1 MQLPASQATTQPYE
15 LTEAGTPSEPISII
29 ASATPITTSRKRATT
44 SVRQQSASTLWVH
57 CPCPVSINVHYNA
70 VDRGLCAQTLREHHT
85 ILERAMVRLYP
96 RFKWGR
102 SHYLQVLPLDFSD
115 TYSLA
120 VSIYL
125 TLQSL
130 SGHWW

>member
-15 LTEAGTPSEPISII
+15 VIEAGTPSEPLSII

-44 SVRQQSASTLWVH
+44 SVRQQSASTLWAP
-57 CPCPVSINVHYNA
+57 CPCPVSINAHYNA

-96 RFKWGR
+96 RFKWRR
-102 SHYLQVLPLDFSD
+102 SHYLQVIPLYCYVTCSH
-115 TYSLA
+115 A
-120 VSIYL
+120 VSR
-125 TLQSL
+125 
-130 SGHWW
+130 